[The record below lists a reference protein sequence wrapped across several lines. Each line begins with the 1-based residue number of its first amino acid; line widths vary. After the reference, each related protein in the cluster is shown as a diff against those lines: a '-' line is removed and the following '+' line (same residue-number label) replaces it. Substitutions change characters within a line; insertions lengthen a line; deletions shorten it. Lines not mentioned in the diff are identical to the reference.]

1 METGGSTAGA
11 RRGYREDLVRR
22 VRIGLGLL
30 ATPTLITGLW
40 AIFAPAS
47 WYSDY
52 GHGVAPP
59 SAFGHYNEHFVQ
71 DLGSGYLG
79 IGAVLLMAVLW
90 PRREAVQIALVGFL
104 VFSVPHFVVHLVEAG
119 KLTRTG
125 YLVTTGAL
133 LLGSLVALWVWRLN
147 SRAYATSGSAAE
159 PATSSTSN
167 TAQPTRIAPERR
179 NH

>member
-1 METGGSTAGA
+1 MEIAERSGKA
-11 RRGYREDLVRR
+11 GYRADLLRR
-22 VRIGLGLL
+22 VRIGLLLL

-40 AIFAPAS
+40 AILAPAS

-59 SAFGHYNEHFVQ
+59 SAFGPYNEHFVQ

-79 IGAVLLMAVLW
+79 IGAVLLLAVLW
-90 PRREAVQIALVGFL
+90 PRREAVHIALLGFV
-104 VFSVPHFVVHLVEAG
+104 VFSAPHLVVHLVEAG

-133 LLGSLVALWVWRLN
+133 LLGTVVALWVLRLN
-147 SRAYATSGSAAE
+147 QRAHTGGE
-159 PATSSTSN
+159 D
-167 TAQPTRIAPERR
+167 
-179 NH
+179 

>member
-1 METGGSTAGA
+1 MKILRTAGTKD
-11 RRGYREDLVRR
+11 RYRQDLVRR
-22 VRIGLGLL
+22 VRIGLALL
-30 ATPTLITGLW
+30 ATPTLVTGLW

-79 IGAVLLMAVLW
+79 IGAVLLMAVLS
-90 PRREAVQIALVGFL
+90 PRRESVQVALIGFL

-119 KLTRTG
+119 ELTRAG

-133 LLGSLVALWVWRLN
+133 LLGILVALWVGRLN
-147 SRAYATSGSAAE
+147 GRASATTASADE
-159 PATSSTSN
+159 TT
-167 TAQPTRIAPERR
+167 
-179 NH
+179 

>member
-1 METGGSTAGA
+1 MEIGDSSASLKH
-11 RRGYREDLVRR
+11 GYRQDLVRR
-22 VRIGLGLL
+22 VRIGLALL
-30 ATPTLITGLW
+30 ATPTLITGVW

-71 DLGSGYLG
+71 DIGSGYLG
-79 IGAVLLMAVLW
+79 IGAILLMAVLW
-90 PRREAVQIALVGFL
+90 PRREAVKIALVGFL
-104 VFSVPHFVVHLVEAG
+104 VFSVPHFVVHLIEGG

-133 LLGSLVALWVWRLN
+133 LFGALVALWVWRLN
-147 SRAYATSGSAAE
+147 SRANATAASGAE
-159 PATSSTSN
+159 PA
-167 TAQPTRIAPERR
+167 
-179 NH
+179 

>member
-1 METGGSTAGA
+1 MEIGEPSAGA
-11 RRGYREDLVRR
+11 KTAYRTDLLRR
-22 VRIGLGLL
+22 VRIGLALL

-40 AIFAPAS
+40 AILAPAS

-79 IGAVLLMAVLW
+79 IGAVLLLAVLW
-90 PRREAVQIALVGFL
+90 PRREAVQVALIGFV
-104 VFSVPHFVVHLVEAG
+104 VFSAPHLVVHLVEAG

-133 LLGSLVALWVWRLN
+133 LLGTVVALWVLRLN
-147 SRAYATSGSAAE
+147 RRAHIGSE
-159 PATSSTSN
+159 
-167 TAQPTRIAPERR
+167 ER
-179 NH
+179 